1 MTGRKADIIHRLY
14 ELQEKM
20 EESEGYWKDALE
32 RDALMESEGYEEQYQ
47 TLYQE
52 YWDIMMKEVEER
64 WRKYV
69 EGILGYGHFTEKI
82 YVEELEMIM
91 EADGKLV
98 DEYQGYILRSGMD
111 PFGALTYW
119 IKAPDGGSVEESFD
133 FVSDADAIISF
144 RDMVD
149 RNEFIEMR

>member
-20 EESEGYWKDALE
+20 EEVDGYWEDALE
-32 RDALMESEGYEEQYQ
+32 RDALMESEGYEELHQA
-47 TLYQE
+47 LYQE

-69 EGILGYGHFTEKI
+69 EGILGDGHFTEKI

-91 EADGKLV
+91 EADGKFV

-111 PFGALTYW
+111 PFGTLTYW
-119 IKAPDGGSVEESFD
+119 INGFMS
-133 FVSDADAIISF
+133 I
-144 RDMVD
+144 
-149 RNEFIEMR
+149 

>member
-20 EESEGYWKDALE
+20 EEVDGYWEDALE
-32 RDALMESEGYEEQYQ
+32 RDALMESEGYEELHQA
-47 TLYQE
+47 LYQE

-69 EGILGYGHFTEKI
+69 EGILGDGHFTEKI

-133 FVSDADAIISF
+133 FVSDADAILSF
-144 RDMVD
+144 HNMVD
-149 RNEFIEMR
+149 RNEFY

>member
-20 EESEGYWKDALE
+20 EEVDGYWEDALE

-69 EGILGYGHFTEKI
+69 EGILGDGHFTEKI

-119 IKAPDGGSVEESFD
+119 IKAPDGGSVEEIFD
-133 FVSDADAIISF
+133 FVSDANAIVSF

-149 RNEFIEMR
+149 RNEFY

>member
-14 ELQEKM
+14 EIQEKM
-20 EESEGYWKDALE
+20 EEVDGYWEDALE
-32 RDALMESEGYEEQYQ
+32 RDALMESEGYEEQHQ
-47 TLYQE
+47 ALYQE

-69 EGILGYGHFTEKI
+69 EGILGDGHFTEKI

-133 FVSDADAIISF
+133 FVSDADAILSF

-149 RNEFIEMR
+149 RNEFY

>member
-1 MTGRKADIIHRLY
+1 MM
-14 ELQEKM
+14 M
-20 EESEGYWKDALE
+20 EVDE
-32 RDALMESEGYEEQYQ
+32 M
-47 TLYQE
+47 
-52 YWDIMMKEVEER
+52 

-69 EGILGYGHFTEKI
+69 EGILGDGHFTEKI

-144 RDMVD
+144 RGMVD
-149 RNEFIEMR
+149 RNEFY

>member
-20 EESEGYWKDALE
+20 EEVDGYWEDALE
-32 RDALMESEGYEEQYQ
+32 RDALMESEGYEELHQA
-47 TLYQE
+47 LYQE

-69 EGILGYGHFTEKI
+69 EGILGDDHFTEKI

-91 EADGKLV
+91 EADGKFV

-111 PFGALTYW
+111 PFGTLTYW
-119 IKAPDGGSVEESFD
+119 IKSPDGEPVEESFD
-133 FVSDADAIISF
+133 FVSDADAILSF

-149 RNEFIEMR
+149 RNEFY

>member
-14 ELQEKM
+14 EIQEKM
-20 EESEGYWKDALE
+20 EEVDGYWEDALE
-32 RDALMESEGYEEQYQ
+32 RDALMESEGYEEQHQ
-47 TLYQE
+47 ALYQE

-69 EGILGYGHFTEKI
+69 EGILGDGHFTEKI

-98 DEYQGYILRSGMD
+98 DEYQGYILSSGMD

-119 IKAPDGGSVEESFD
+119 IKSPDGEPLEESFD
-133 FVSDADAIISF
+133 FVSDSDAILSF

-149 RNEFIEMR
+149 RNEFY

>member
-1 MTGRKADIIHRLY
+1 MIGRKADIIHRLY

-32 RDALMESEGYEEQYQ
+32 SDALMESEGYEEQHQ
-47 TLYQE
+47 VLYQE
-52 YWDIMMKEVEER
+52 YWYIMMKEVEER

-133 FVSDADAIISF
+133 FVSDANAIVSF

-149 RNEFIEMR
+149 RNEFY

>member
-32 RDALMESEGYEEQYQ
+32 RYALMESEGYEEQYQ

-69 EGILGYGHFTEKI
+69 EGILGDGHFTEKI

-133 FVSDADAIISF
+133 FVSDANAIVSF
-144 RDMVD
+144 HNMVD
-149 RNEFIEMR
+149 RNEFY